1 MTTHYSYAT
10 VRSPSFIRQEVVDQP
25 YPDWGLMIFDSG
37 QFSGFSAI
45 SPSEIKNTTGVDI
58 GDIESIYYVS
68 DGKTLNVTF
77 WLNSPFV
84 EKPSSHIPMY
94 NILVDADNNPSTG
107 GDMGIDYRIRVKWDN
122 ETKTWQKI
130 TEEVSALENTKIL
143 VS

>member
-1 MTTHYSYAT
+1 MDYYYHATLFALVLIILTLQVTTHYSYAT

-45 SPSEIKNTTGVDI
+45 SPCEIKNTTGVDI

-84 EKPSSHIPMY
+84 EKPSSHIP
-94 NILVDADNNPSTG
+94 ST
-107 GDMGIDYRIRVKWDN
+107 IF
-122 ETKTWQKI
+122 
-130 TEEVSALENTKIL
+130 L
-143 VS
+143 